1 MQTLHILECAGGV
14 KGKSETLVG
23 AVLSRFYVT
32 RKMIL
37 QDREIDNKKR
47 RRKRRDVIDRNIYQ
61 RIKNDAEVSSVVT
74 KNRRLT
80 IYITGSVERLNHF
93 LIDSV
98 FIA

>member
-1 MQTLHILECAGGV
+1 MQTLHTLECAGGV

-80 IYITGSVERLNHF
+80 SDIS
-93 LIDSV
+93 
-98 FIA
+98 